1 MKYAKKIA
9 IKLTKAQ
16 EQKVNQNFGILRFLW
31 NKYIEINNEEYNKNK
46 RFVFSK
52 DFNKYVVHVL
62 SKECPWIKKCPSK
75 ARQEIIRD
83 AERSLKAFFNKQR
96 GFIKLKS
103 KHKNPV
109 TSMFFIKNGIRFM
122 DESHVWIPTIG
133 GVKLKE
139 KNYLKYDDIPY
150 ITSGRISQE
159 SDGWYVVFI
168 IDSDVIVS
176 VDSVSKYGMGIDLG
190 IKDFATIFN
199 GERCEHIPCLRKI
212 NQNMNTI
219 EKKITKLQKV
229 ISHKEKVNLNK
240 YGYDVGNK
248 IKKGEAT
255 KIYHTTKIRK
265 LRKRAA
271 KLNKTLVR
279 IRKDYIRKVCLYMV
293 KSKPKFITI
302 EDLHIQEMLQ
312 YSSTHTLAKHLQES
326 LLYYFRTHLMW
337 KCEVYGIELRL
348 ANQFFASSKI
358 CSNCGHKKKRLKLY
372 ERVYRCK
379 KCGFIIDRDENA
391 SINLYNLDRYQ
402 LA

>member
-1 MKYAKKIA
+1 MAMKYAKKIA

-31 NKYIEINNEEYNKNK
+31 NKYIEINNDEYNKNK

-62 SKECPWIKKCPSK
+62 SKEYPWIKECPSK

-150 ITSGRISQE
+150 ITSGRVTKE
-159 SDGWYVVFI
+159 SDGWYMVFV
-168 IDSDVIVS
+168 IDRDVMVS

-199 GERCEHIPCLRKI
+199 GERCEHIPCL
-212 NQNMNTI
+212 
-219 EKKITKLQKV
+219 
-229 ISHKEKVNLNK
+229 
-240 YGYDVGNK
+240 
-248 IKKGEAT
+248 
-255 KIYHTTKIRK
+255 
-265 LRKRAA
+265 
-271 KLNKTLVR
+271 
-279 IRKDYIRKVCLYMV
+279 
-293 KSKPKFITI
+293 
-302 EDLHIQEMLQ
+302 
-312 YSSTHTLAKHLQES
+312 
-326 LLYYFRTHLMW
+326 
-337 KCEVYGIELRL
+337 
-348 ANQFFASSKI
+348 
-358 CSNCGHKKKRLKLY
+358 
-372 ERVYRCK
+372 
-379 KCGFIIDRDENA
+379 
-391 SINLYNLDRYQ
+391 
-402 LA
+402 